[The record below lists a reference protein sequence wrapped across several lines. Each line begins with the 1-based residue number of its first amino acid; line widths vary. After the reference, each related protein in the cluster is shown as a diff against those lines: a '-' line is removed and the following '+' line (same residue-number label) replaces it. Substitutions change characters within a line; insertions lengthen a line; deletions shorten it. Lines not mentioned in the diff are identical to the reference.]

1 MNDPKEIIAQTVDE
15 LLPELTNIAFDLY
28 LHPEVG
34 GHEKRT
40 TSVLQ
45 SYLREKG
52 FDVEDDYYE
61 YPYAFKA
68 VYDSGKPGACIGFF
82 AEFDAL
88 PEIGHG
94 CGHNLICT
102 SALGAACGL
111 KAVIDDV
118 GGKIIIFGTP
128 DEEYV
133 GGKAVLTPTGA
144 FDEADVCM
152 MIHPGSETFSG
163 GASLALEGLQIEF
176 YGKNAHAAN
185 APEEGI
191 NALDAAN
198 LFYQMVNLEKQY
210 YPGSNLYGIMR
221 ETGVKSN
228 IIPDLAT
235 LQFSVRAWTQST
247 FLELKDMINR
257 CAQAAA
263 LATRCQYKVFTF
275 EIAYE
280 SLRSNQTMTE
290 LFDRNILAYGEPSIA
305 HKDFPGSTDMGN
317 VSQHLPSIQPSV
329 GIEGCH
335 DVLHTKGFAEA
346 TITQGGNVCIAR
358 SAKAMAATG
367 LDILSDSLLLSK
379 IKAEFYENIPEK

>member
-1 MNDPKEIIAQTVDE
+1 MNDPKEIIAQAVDE
-15 LLPELTNIAFDLY
+15 ILPELTAIAFDLY

-34 GHEKRT
+34 GHEKKT
-40 TSVLQ
+40 TAVLQ
-45 SYLREKG
+45 NYLREKG
-52 FDVEDDYYE
+52 FDVEDNYYE

-68 VYDSGKPGACIGFF
+68 VYDSRKPGACIGFF

-102 SALGAACGL
+102 SAIGAACGL

-133 GGKAVLTPTGA
+133 GGKAVLTPKGA

-290 LFDRNILAYGEPSIA
+290 LFDRNILAYGEPSIE

>member
-1 MNDPKEIIAQTVDE
+1 MNKVKEQMVNAVDSI
-15 LLPELTNIAFDLY
+15 LPELIAISEDLY
-28 LHPEVG
+28 QNPEVG
-34 GHEKRT
+34 GSEKRST
-40 TSVLQ
+40 KLLQ
-45 SYLREKG
+45 NYLKGKG
-52 FDVEDDYYE
+52 FELTDEYYD

-68 VYDSGKPGACIGFF
+68 VYDSGKAGACIGFF

-102 SALGAACGL
+102 SAIGAACGL
-111 KAVIDDV
+111 KSVIDEL
-118 GGKIIIFGTP
+118 GGKVIVFGTP

-133 GGKAVLTPTGA
+133 GGKAIMTPQGA
-144 FDEADVCM
+144 FDEADVGM
-152 MIHPGSETFSG
+152 MIHPGAQTLSG
-163 GASLALEGLQIEF
+163 GSSLALEGLQIEF

-191 NALDAAN
+191 NALDAAT

-235 LQFSVRAWTQST
+235 LQFSVRAWSKKT
-247 FLELKDMINR
+247 FLELKEMIDR

-280 SLRSNQTMTE
+280 PLQSNQVMTK
-290 LFDRNILAYGEPSIA
+290 LFDQNLYNYGEPTIEHSN
-305 HKDFPGSTDMGN
+305 FTGSTDMGN
-317 VSQHLPSIQPSV
+317 VSNRIPSIHPSV
-329 GIEGCH
+329 GIASCNT
-335 DVLHTKGFAEA
+335 VLHTKEFADSTVTESGR
-346 TITQGGNVCIAR
+346 TCLER
-358 SAKAMAATG
+358 SAKALAATAI
-367 LDILSDSLLLSK
+367 DILSDPTLLQK
-379 IKAEFYENIPEK
+379 IKDEFTLHQA

>member
-1 MNDPKEIIAQTVDE
+1 MNKQKGIIAKKVDE
-15 LLPELTNIAFDLY
+15 LLPELADIALDLY
-28 LHPEVG
+28 QHPEVG
-34 GHEKRT
+34 GSEKRT
-40 TSVLQ
+40 TAVLQ
-45 SYLREKG
+45 HYLLKRG
-52 FDVEDDYYE
+52 FEVTDNYYD

-68 VYDSGKPGACIGFF
+68 VYDSGKPGACIAFF

-88 PEIGHG
+88 PEIGHA

-102 SALGAACGL
+102 SAIGAACGL
-111 KAVIDDV
+111 KEVIDDV
-118 GGKIIIFGTP
+118 GGKIIVFGTP

-133 GGKAVLTPTGA
+133 GGKAILTPKGA
-144 FDEADVCM
+144 FDEADACM
-152 MIHPGSETFSG
+152 MIHPSPETFSG
-163 GASLALEGLQIEF
+163 GSSLALEGLQIEF

-191 NALDAAN
+191 NALDAAS

-210 YPGSNLYGIMR
+210 YPGSNLYGIMK

-235 LQFSVRAWTQST
+235 LQFSVRAWKQDI
-247 FLELKDMINR
+247 FLQLKDMISR

-280 SLRSNQTMTE
+280 SLRSNQTMTA
-290 LFDRNILAYGEPSIA
+290 LFDQNLLAFGEPSIA

-317 VSQHLPSIQPSV
+317 VSQHLPSIHPSV
-329 GIEGCH
+329 GIVGC
-335 DVLHTKGFAEA
+335 DFVLHTKGFAEA
-346 TITQGGNVCIAR
+346 TITQGGKICIER
-358 SAKAMAATG
+358 SAKAMAATA
-367 LDILSDSLLLSK
+367 LDILKDPALLEK
-379 IKAEFYENIPEK
+379 IKAEFRSGN